1 MAETFTL
8 KVPLG
13 FKAADF
19 RLTDVVSDKKV
30 DFESVKGEKGT
41 LIVFICNHCPYV
53 IHIIHEIVNIANEY
67 GPKGIGFVAI
77 SANDVENYPQ
87 DSPVLMKAFAKKYQ
101 FSFPYLYDESQETAR
116 NYQAACTPDFNL
128 FDANNQCVYRGQMD
142 DSRPT
147 NKAVVD
153 GKHLRAAL
161 DAVLA
166 GTVPP
171 ETQLPSS
178 GCNIKWKKTDGNF
191 LRPLL

>member
-19 RLTDVVSDKKV
+19 RLTDVVSDKMV

-77 SANDVENYPQ
+77 SSNDVENYPQ
-87 DSPVLMKAFAKKYQ
+87 DSPLLMKDFAKKHQ
-101 FSFPYLYDESQETAR
+101 FSFPYLYDETQETAQH
-116 NYQAACTPDFNL
+116 YQAACTPDFNL
-128 FDANNQCVYRGQMD
+128 IDADSRCVYRGQMD
-142 DSRPT
+142 DARPG
-147 NKAVVD
+147 NKAPVD

-161 DAVLA
+161 DAILE
-166 GTVPP
+166 GRKPDERQT
-171 ETQLPSS
+171 PSS

-191 LRPLL
+191 FNPLN